1 MDAEARIRQLME
13 ENERLRAQL
22 QYQSAGPLGGYTDQQ
37 AQAWGS
43 MIDGTA
49 APSQYMRKETP
60 PRPSQYMRKENRKS
74 KPVGLDGY

>member
-13 ENERLRAQL
+13 ENEHLRAQL
-22 QYQSAGPLGGYTDQQ
+22 KYQSA
-37 AQAWGS
+37 AQAAVGI
-43 MIDGTA
+43 MNGPA
-49 APSQYMRKETP
+49 APSQYMRKEMP